1 VGTRVVSEAHAG
13 HLATRRHAG
22 LFDFS
27 FMGLYEFTDTA
38 SVQALQSR
46 DLARLAPGRIA
57 YTLLLEEDGRVRND
71 ATVWKLDSRRWWLFS
86 GRPSDADWIA
96 SRAQPRVRS
105 GEHAVIALQG
115 PASGA
120 ILARVLGEEP
130 VRALRYFGFAP
141 FHSPAGSGHVGRIG
155 YSGELG
161 YEIVVPVAQEAATRS
176 ALLVAGGRGLR
187 ECDFETADSLRI
199 ESGYVLFDR
208 EITGSERP
216 EELGLERLV
225 ERTRRA
231 ASPSRRLVGLEIETA
246 AFAPRGR
253 PWLPAA
259 RVTSESDSPILGRRL
274 ALGYVAAENARP
286 GTLVAL
292 ADGRRARVARLP
304 FYDPMRRLPRA
315 APL

>member
-1 VGTRVVSEAHAG
+1 MSEAHAG

-27 FMGLYEFTDTA
+27 FMGLYEFTDVA
-38 SVQALQSR
+38 SLQALQSR
-46 DLARLAPGRIA
+46 DLARIAPGRIA
-57 YTLLLEEDGRVRND
+57 YTLLLDEEGRVRND
-71 ATVWKLDSRRWWLFS
+71 ATVWNLDSSRWWLFT

-96 SRAQPRVRS
+96 ARARPRASS

-120 ILARVLGEEP
+120 ILARLLGEKA
-130 VRALRYFGFAP
+130 VRSLGYFAFAP
-141 FHSPAGSGHVGRIG
+141 FTSPAGSGHVGRIG

-161 YEIVVPVAQEAATRS
+161 YELVVPATQEAAVRR
-176 ALLVAGGRGLR
+176 ALLSAGGGHGLR
-187 ECDFETADSLRI
+187 ECDFETANSLRI

-208 EITGSERP
+208 EVTGSERP
-216 EELGLERLV
+216 GELGLERLV
-225 ERTRRA
+225 ERPRLRTAALRR
-231 ASPSRRLVGLEIETA
+231 RMVGLEIETA
-246 AFAPRGR
+246 AAPRGR

-259 RVTSESDSPILGRRL
+259 QVTSECESPLLGRGL
-274 ALGYVAAENARP
+274 ALGYVAAQDARP
-286 GTLVAL
+286 GTPVAL
-292 ADGRRARVARLP
+292 ADGRRARVSRLP